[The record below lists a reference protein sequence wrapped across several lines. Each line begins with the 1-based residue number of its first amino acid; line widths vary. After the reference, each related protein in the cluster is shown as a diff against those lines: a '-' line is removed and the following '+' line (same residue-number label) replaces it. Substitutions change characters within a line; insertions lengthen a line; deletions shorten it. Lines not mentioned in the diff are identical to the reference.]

1 MKKLLF
7 LATFFLTI
15 SGYSQK
21 KEKPIA
27 EYNITDV
34 KVTTLTFSVSTSKDL
49 KSINWND
56 IKEIF
61 KNNKNPKQEVELAFK
76 FDLPESKNKISG
88 EFKIR
93 GKNKNLDD
101 IIVRAKKGVK
111 GLIKIM
117 NKNKN

>member
-1 MKKLLF
+1 MKKLFF
-7 LATFFLTI
+7 LAAFFLTI
-15 SGYSQK
+15 SSYSQK
-21 KEKPIA
+21 NEKPIA
-27 EYNITDV
+27 EYNFTDV
-34 KVTTLTFSVSTSKDL
+34 KVTMLTFNVSASEDL

-88 EFKIR
+88 EFKIHGENR
-93 GKNKNLDD
+93 NIDD

-117 NKNKN
+117 NKNKK